1 MFSKILF
8 FAVSFLCTTTSLWAG
23 ISSSAG
29 SETAFQQSLSESL
42 SHFTL
47 PIVALSVTILAAIAY
62 KSFFIRNKSEVGRT
76 HLSVS
81 NQKIS
86 ASPDTAV
93 IRINKDLN
101 IEYCNPQTQQVYE
114 KNEEDILNQ
123 SLDDF
128 LLAQGISAHETQEIQ
143 HLVKRQLKDAIYG
156 LVYGELSIPR
166 KNKVSSFQVSTSPIL
181 NEKNKVVGVA
191 LFAEDHAEQKRLM
204 AKLIGQAER
213 DHLTGLINRMGFD
226 KFLEEFP
233 ASSRPGAKNVICYMD
248 LDNFKPVN
256 DSAGHSAGDEL
267 LKQLSDIFRQHV
279 RSSDLLARTGGDE
292 FVILFPNCPM
302 EKARARMEN
311 IINSVSSFRF
321 SWGDKSF
328 VVGVSIGAV
337 EFDSE
342 VSSAAINDLCKIA
355 DEACYT
361 AKQKGRN
368 QLYIHDASHS
378 SEKSEHMG
386 KDNWHIII
394 REALDHNTF
403 ELFVQP
409 ILALNSADADKRKRF
424 EIYLRLPFNGRT
436 LRPGSFFPAA
446 ERHGLSNAIDRW
458 VVNRTMEKVAE
469 LNEKDGVLTSRE
481 FTINISGASLS
492 DEDFGDFI
500 QSELNKH
507 GLSANTLCFE
517 VSESDVVSNF
527 LDARKLLIKLAALGC
542 SNSLDDFGS
551 GLSALS
557 YIRDLPIH
565 YLKIDGVFVRNIETN
580 QIDAAMIHSL
590 NHMSKV
596 MNLKTIAE
604 FVEDEETAKLLRRL
618 GVDYAQGYYC
628 GRPMPLERLEAAK
641 VAELS

>member
-1 MFSKILF
+1 MFSRILF
-8 FAVSFLCTTTSLWAG
+8 FTVCCLGSTASLWAG
-23 ISSSAG
+23 VSNTAG
-29 SETAFQQSLSESL
+29 GEMVIQPSLGESL
-42 SHFTL
+42 SQYTL
-47 PIVALSVTILAAIAY
+47 PIVALSITILALIGY
-62 KSFFIRNKSEVGRT
+62 KSIFKRGKNDEGRT

-93 IRINKDLN
+93 IRINKDCN

-114 KNEEDILNQ
+114 KNEADILNN
-123 SLDDF
+123 SLDEF
-128 LLAQGISAHETQEIQ
+128 LSEQGISTHEIKDIRN
-143 HLVKRQLKDAIYG
+143 LVKKQFKEPVYG

-166 KNKVSSFQVSTSPIL
+166 KNKVLSFQVSTSPIL
-181 NEKNKVVGVA
+181 NEKDKVVGVA
-191 LFAEDHAEQKRLM
+191 LFAKDHAEQKRLM

-213 DHLTGLINRMGFD
+213 DHLTGLVNRMGFD

-279 RSSDLLARTGGDE
+279 RASDLLARTGGDE

-337 EFDSE
+337 EFDSD
-342 VSSAAINDLCKIA
+342 VSSTAINDLCKIA

-368 QLYIHDASHS
+368 QLYIQDSSHS
-378 SEKSEHMG
+378 LEKSEHVG
-386 KDNWHIII
+386 KDNWPVII
-394 REALDHNTF
+394 REALDNDTF

-409 ILALNSADADKRKRF
+409 ILALNNADADCRKRF
-424 EIYLRLPFNGRT
+424 EIYLRLPLNGRT

-458 VVNRTMEKVAE
+458 VVNKTMQKVAE
-469 LNEKDGVLTSRE
+469 LNKQDEVITSRE
-481 FTINISGASLS
+481 FTINISGSSLS
-492 DEDFGDFI
+492 DADFGDFV
-500 QSELNKH
+500 QTELNEH
-507 GLSANTLCFE
+507 GLSANSLCFE

-527 LDARKLLIKLAALGC
+527 LDARKLLIRLATMGC

-551 GLSALS
+551 GLSALN

-628 GRPMPLERLEAAK
+628 GRPMSLERLAPVK
-641 VAELS
+641 VPA